1 MNLSQIIETN
11 ETGKQSILT
20 ELLYKY
26 KKSLYIYYKDQ
37 FCCEPVL
44 MVTDVFN
51 ACQYALIVPSNEF
64 NEAIDTYLED
74 SEMSEDEKHNQTELI
89 SFQSIMLSDF

>member
-1 MNLSQIIETN
+1 
-11 ETGKQSILT
+11 
-20 ELLYKY
+20 
-26 KKSLYIYYKDQ
+26 
-37 FCCEPVL
+37 

-74 SEMSEDEKHNQTELI
+74 SEMSEDEKQNQTELI